1 MAEDSVEFEGY
12 DGIDDGPSYSPS
24 PNRKGVPSPGRRGG
38 KKPLSS
44 SSGMHSGRRS
54 RPIGRSFIPNIN
66 PRELASSVSS
76 MLVMAVVGV
85 IAVAGVLYYT
95 FTTYP
100 DDAILQFYG
109 ALAASMIFVLL
120 LAYVAVKLLGSGE

>member
-1 MAEDSVEFEGY
+1 MADDSVEFEGY

-24 PNRKGVPSPGRRGG
+24 PGRKGIPSPGRRSG

-44 SSGMHSGRRS
+44 SSGTHSGRRS

-66 PRELASSVSS
+66 PRQLASSVSS
-76 MLVMAVVGV
+76 MLVMAVVGI
-85 IAVAGVLYYT
+85 IAVTGILFYT
-95 FTTYP
+95 FTTYR
-100 DDAILQFYG
+100 DDAIMQFYG

-120 LAYVAVKLLGSGE
+120 LAYVAVKLLGTRE